1 MAERYEATWESLRE
15 HRTPRWYR
23 DAKLGIYT
31 HWGVYSVPAKGPNVT
46 WYPYYMYRQGSS
58 QHEHH
63 VRTYGGPEKFGYKDF
78 IPLFTGEKFDPD
90 EWADLFKRSGAR
102 YAGPVGEH
110 HDGFCMWDTK
120 HGEWNA
126 VRMGPRRDVVGLL
139 SQAIRAQG
147 MRFMVA
153 LHHAEN
159 WWFFPHWNRSCDT
172 ADPRYAGL
180 YGEPHD
186 IDGPQGT
193 EFFDQDPPSRR
204 FLETWKAKVEE
215 VVDRYRPDLLWFDF
229 ALKAMQENYRREA
242 IAYYY
247 SRAEAWGR
255 EVVVNYKYHDLAPGS
270 GVVDL
275 ELGRY
280 DELNHHDW
288 VTDTTVDDGS
298 GWGYNRD
305 ATYKPLPTLIHYL
318 VDNISK
324 NGNLLLNVG
333 PKPDGEIPAEAKDL
347 LTGIGR
353 WLEVNGEAVYGT
365 AAWTTY
371 GEGPTKMKKAGY
383 FMEDAEVHYG
393 AEDVR
398 FTCRGDVLYAFLLG
412 WPRDQVT
419 IKSLGTLYPSEIVS
433 VRMLGVER
441 DVSWS
446 LGREG
451 LTVRIPQEQPC
462 EHAFVLRIQRKQ
474 PFSNQGRR
482 DTA

>member
-1 MAERYEATWESLRE
+1 
-15 HRTPRWYR
+15 
-23 DAKLGIYT
+23 
-31 HWGVYSVPAKGPNVT
+31 
-46 WYPYYMYRQGSS
+46 
-58 QHEHH
+58 
-63 VRTYGGPEKFGYKDF
+63 
-78 IPLFTGEKFDPD
+78 
-90 EWADLFKRSGAR
+90 
-102 YAGPVGEH
+102 
-110 HDGFCMWDTK
+110 
-120 HGEWNA
+120 
-126 VRMGPRRDVVGLL
+126 
-139 SQAIRAQG
+139 
-147 MRFMVA
+147 
-153 LHHAEN
+153 
-159 WWFFPHWNRSCDT
+159 
-172 ADPRYAGL
+172 
-180 YGEPHD
+180 
-186 IDGPQGT
+186 
-193 EFFDQDPPSRR
+193 
-204 FLETWKAKVEE
+204 

-242 IAYYY
+242 IAYDY